1 MTDRGAGAPLVLI
14 PGIQGRWEWML
25 PAVDALAARCRV
37 ITGSLPG
44 DAGSI
49 ADSDP
54 AAGFERHTA
63 WLDALLDRAGVRGG
77 VSLCGVSYGGWI
89 ALHYAAVRPTRVRT
103 LTLVSTPSP
112 SWQPGCRVDRYLA
125 APRLMSPVFALGS
138 SFRLY
143 PEIAA
148 AFPPLGAR
156 SRFIARHLL
165 RVARHPLA
173 PTRMAERVRDAG
185 RVDFAADCARVA
197 APTQVV
203 TGAATLDHVV
213 AVDSTKEYLRAIP
226 GSRYDRIERTGHLGL
241 VTRPERFADVVTQFV
256 QTCTM
261 NADAR
266 LRASA

>member
-1 MTDRGAGAPLVLI
+1 MTDRGAGAPLVVI

-173 PTRMAERVRDAG
+173 PTRMASRSPPRSSPASRPSTTSWQSTARGSTCGRSRARGTIGSSARDTWG
-185 RVDFAADCARVA
+185 SSR
-197 APTQVV
+197 AP
-203 TGAATLDHVV
+203 
-213 AVDSTKEYLRAIP
+213 
-226 GSRYDRIERTGHLGL
+226 
-241 VTRPERFADVVTQFV
+241 
-256 QTCTM
+256 
-261 NADAR
+261 NA
-266 LRASA
+266 SPTS